1 MRTRRFNGLATFG
14 RAIRTPTN
22 QLQAILAWKFA
33 GDIEGRIEAFE
44 REILRYEHASGDQV
58 SDALRIGI
66 VLRQLE
72 ENKLKEYLMMNASR
86 LTAWK
91 DFKAEVSTIKRT
103 QANIGPVPM
112 DLDAFSKGK
121 AK

>member
-1 MRTRRFNGLATFG
+1 M
-14 RAIRTPTN
+14 
-22 QLQAILAWKFA
+22 
-33 GDIEGRIEAFE
+33 EAFE
-44 REILRYEHASGDQV
+44 REILRYEHASGDV
-58 SDALRIGI
+58 VLDALRIGI

-72 ENKLKEYLMMNASR
+72 ETKLKECLLMHTSK

-112 DLDAFSKGK
+112 DLNAFSKSK
-121 AK
+121 AKGAKNAWEKGKKGQKKREQGQRQERSLLH

>member
-1 MRTRRFNGLATFG
+1 M
-14 RAIRTPTN
+14 
-22 QLQAILAWKFA
+22 
-33 GDIEGRIEAFE
+33 EAFE
-44 REILRYEHASGDQV
+44 REILRYEHASGDAV

-72 ENKLKEYLMMNASR
+72 ETKLKEYLLMNTSK

-121 AK
+121 AKGAKNAWEKGKGKGKDSKGKGKKGACYTC